1 VIKSNTRQDV
11 IKQIYDT
18 TGRLLRSDSI
28 YVAEGINQLVTETVQ
43 LPNGIYFIRIITD
56 TQVFELPAI
65 KAVR

>member
-1 VIKSNTRQDV
+1 
-11 IKQIYDT
+11 
-18 TGRLLRSDSI
+18 LRSDSI

-56 TQVFELPAI
+56 TQVFELTAI